1 MQPSKPITQN
11 PSIEGISTYRR
22 STCHKRSCDLPTSCV
37 RIRSKTTAK
46 QHHQKEMT
54 MPSSS
59 TTTLAA
65 IAAGCTLL
73 AYGASRLTAKKS
85 SSARSS
91 TTTDLALTD
100 LDDDEIILSEEDC
113 ISSDDVV
120 AIFDKLFL
128 TMQQVVLQLSQQ
140 VQQIQMSGQ
149 MIPEKQLRQLLKAEF
164 ERALVA
170 CQAQVF
176 EENDVDADCLEE
188 ATWEFMEEAEK
199 YPKVKRAV
207 ERFQKL
213 YESISGEEVVGWTPS
228 KGKNNNSTTGG
239 GGGAKKEL
247 SAEELIKA
255 ATLYF
260 ETLTEKMVEIAKEY
274 KAAGK
279 DLKDPQVS
287 QQYQM
292 EASSDAN
299 DAAEEKLK
307 SEMDIVM
314 SDFRAAV
321 DRHSRVPAVG
331 QTLGMLQIQQQQE
344 LMAAGVPMM

>member
-1 MQPSKPITQN
+1 
-11 PSIEGISTYRR
+11 
-22 STCHKRSCDLPTSCV
+22 
-37 RIRSKTTAK
+37 
-46 QHHQKEMT
+46 
-54 MPSSS
+54 MPSS

-65 IAAGCTLL
+65 VAAGCTLL
-73 AYGASRLTAKKS
+73 AYGASRLTS
-85 SSARSS
+85 SSKKAS
-91 TTTDLALTD
+91 TDVALTD
-100 LDDDEIILSEEDC
+100 LDDEILSEEDC
-113 ISSDDVV
+113 ISAEDVV

-128 TMQQVVLQLSQQ
+128 TMQNVVVQLSQQ

-149 MIPEKQLRQLLKAEF
+149 MIPEAQLRGLLKAEF

-170 CQAQVF
+170 CQAQVY

-188 ATWEFMEEAEK
+188 ATWEFMEEADK

-213 YESISGEEVVGWTPS
+213 YESISGEDVVGWTPS
-228 KGKNNNSTTGG
+228 KGTNNSSGG
-239 GGGAKKEL
+239 GAAKKEL

-260 ETLTEKMVEIAKEY
+260 ETLTEKMVDIAKEY
-274 KAAGK
+274 VAAGK
-279 DLKDPQVS
+279 DLKDPKVS

-321 DRHSRVPAVG
+321 DKHSRVPAVG
-331 QTLGMLQIQQQQE
+331 QTLGMLQIKQQQE

>member
-1 MQPSKPITQN
+1 M
-11 PSIEGISTYRR
+11 
-22 STCHKRSCDLPTSCV
+22 TS
-37 RIRSKTTAK
+37 S
-46 QHHQKEMT
+46 
-54 MPSSS
+54 P
-59 TTTLAA
+59 TTLAA
-65 IAAGCTLL
+65 VAAGCTLL
-73 AYGASRLTAKKS
+73 AYGASRLTKKATS
-85 SSARSS
+85 S
-91 TTTDLALTD
+91 TDLALTD
-100 LDDDEIILSEEDC
+100 LDDEIFSEEDC
-113 ISSDDVV
+113 ISADDVV

-128 TMQQVVLQLSQQ
+128 TMQNVVVQLSQQ

-149 MIPEKQLRQLLKAEF
+149 MIPEAQLRQLLKAEF

-188 ATWEFMEEAEK
+188 ATWEFMEEEEK

-213 YESISGEEVVGWTPS
+213 YESISGEEVVGWTPN
-228 KGKNNNSTTGG
+228 KGKTPTA
-239 GGGAKKEL
+239 GAKKEL

-279 DLKDPQVS
+279 DLKDPKVS

-299 DAAEEKLK
+299 DVAEEKLK

-321 DRHSRVPAVG
+321 DKHSRVPAVG
-331 QTLGMLQIQQQQE
+331 QTLGMLQIKQQQE

>member
-1 MQPSKPITQN
+1 
-11 PSIEGISTYRR
+11 
-22 STCHKRSCDLPTSCV
+22 
-37 RIRSKTTAK
+37 
-46 QHHQKEMT
+46 
-54 MPSSS
+54 
-59 TTTLAA
+59 
-65 IAAGCTLL
+65 
-73 AYGASRLTAKKS
+73 
-85 SSARSS
+85 
-91 TTTDLALTD
+91 
-100 LDDDEIILSEEDC
+100 
-113 ISSDDVV
+113 
-120 AIFDKLFL
+120 
-128 TMQQVVLQLSQQ
+128 
-140 VQQIQMSGQ
+140 MSGQ
-149 MIPEKQLRQLLKAEF
+149 MIPEAQLRQLLKAEF

-170 CQAQVF
+170 CQVQVF

-188 ATWEFMEEAEK
+188 ATWEFMEEGDK

-228 KGKNNNSTTGG
+228 KGKDKSSG

-279 DLKDPQVS
+279 DLKDPKVS

-299 DAAEEKLK
+299 DVAEEKLK

-321 DRHSRVPAVG
+321 DKHSRVPAVG
-331 QTLGMLQIQQQQE
+331 QTLGMLQIKQQQE

>member
-1 MQPSKPITQN
+1 
-11 PSIEGISTYRR
+11 
-22 STCHKRSCDLPTSCV
+22 
-37 RIRSKTTAK
+37 
-46 QHHQKEMT
+46 
-54 MPSSS
+54 MPSS

-65 IAAGCTLL
+65 VAAGCTLL
-73 AYGASRLTAKKS
+73 AYGASRLTSKS
-85 SSARSS
+85 A
-91 TTTDLALTD
+91 TTSTDLALTD
-100 LDDDEIILSEEDC
+100 LDDEILSEEDC

-128 TMQQVVLQLSQQ
+128 AMQNVVVQLSQQ

-149 MIPEKQLRQLLKAEF
+149 MIPEAQLRGLLKAEF

-188 ATWEFMEEAEK
+188 ATWEFMEEPDK
-199 YPKVKRAV
+199 YPKVKRVV

-213 YESISGEEVVGWTPS
+213 YESMSGEDVVGWTPS
-228 KGKNNNSTTGG
+228 KGKNTT

-260 ETLTEKMVEIAKEY
+260 ETLTEKMVDIAKEY
-274 KAAGK
+274 KAAEK
-279 DLKDPQVS
+279 DLKDPKVS

-321 DRHSRVPAVG
+321 DKHSRVPAVG
-331 QTLGMLQIQQQQE
+331 QTLGMLQIKQQQE
-344 LMAAGVPMM
+344 LMAAGVPM

>member
-1 MQPSKPITQN
+1 M
-11 PSIEGISTYRR
+11 
-22 STCHKRSCDLPTSCV
+22 
-37 RIRSKTTAK
+37 
-46 QHHQKEMT
+46 
-54 MPSSS
+54 
-59 TTTLAA
+59 
-65 IAAGCTLL
+65 
-73 AYGASRLTAKKS
+73 
-85 SSARSS
+85 
-91 TTTDLALTD
+91 
-100 LDDDEIILSEEDC
+100 
-113 ISSDDVV
+113 

-128 TMQQVVLQLSQQ
+128 AMQNVVVQLSQQ

-149 MIPEKQLRQLLKAEF
+149 MIPEAQLRGLLKAEF

-176 EENDVDADCLEE
+176 EENDVDADCVEE
-188 ATWEFMEEAEK
+188 ATWEFMEEPDK

-213 YESISGEEVVGWTPS
+213 YESMSGEDVVGWTPS
-228 KGKNNNSTTGG
+228 KGKNATGG
-239 GGGAKKEL
+239 GAAKKEL

-260 ETLTEKMVEIAKEY
+260 ETLTEKMVDIAKEY

-279 DLKDPQVS
+279 DLKDPKVS

-321 DRHSRVPAVG
+321 DKHSRVPAVG
-331 QTLGMLQIQQQQE
+331 QTLGMLQIKQQQE
-344 LMAAGVPMM
+344 LMAAGVPM

>member
-1 MQPSKPITQN
+1 MGVYGGGGEAS
-11 PSIEGISTYRR
+11 
-22 STCHKRSCDLPTSCV
+22 PTS
-37 RIRSKTTAK
+37 
-46 QHHQKEMT
+46 
-54 MPSSS
+54 SS
-59 TTTLAA
+59 
-65 IAAGCTLL
+65 
-73 AYGASRLTAKKS
+73 
-85 SSARSS
+85 
-91 TTTDLALTD
+91 TDLALTD
-100 LDDDEIILSEEDC
+100 LDDEILPEEDC
-113 ISSDDVV
+113 ISTDDVV
-120 AIFDKLFL
+120 AIFDKLFM

-149 MIPEKQLRQLLKAEF
+149 MIPETQLRQLLKAEF

-170 CQAQVF
+170 CQAQVL

-199 YPKVKRAV
+199 HPKVKRAV

-213 YESISGEEVVGWTPS
+213 YESISGEEVVGWTPKS
-228 KGKNNNSTTGG
+228 NTGKNNLLLHQ
-239 GGGAKKEL
+239 KEL

-260 ETLTEKMVEIAKEY
+260 ETLTEKMVDIAKEF

-279 DLKDPQVS
+279 DLKDPKVS
-287 QQYQM
+287 QQFQM

-321 DRHSRVPAVG
+321 DKHSRVPAVG
-331 QTLGMLQIQQQQE
+331 QTLGMLQIKQQQE
-344 LMAAGVPMM
+344 LMAAGVPM

>member
-1 MQPSKPITQN
+1 MQ
-11 PSIEGISTYRR
+11 
-22 STCHKRSCDLPTSCV
+22 
-37 RIRSKTTAK
+37 
-46 QHHQKEMT
+46 
-54 MPSSS
+54 SS

-73 AYGASRLTAKKS
+73 AYGASRLSKKS
-85 SSARSS
+85 PA
-91 TTTDLALTD
+91 TTDLALTD
-100 LDDDEIILSEEDC
+100 LDDEILSEEDC
-113 ISSDDVV
+113 ISEEMVV
-120 AIFDKLFL
+120 TIFDKLFL
-128 TMQQVVLQLSQQ
+128 TMQNVVVQLSQQ

-149 MIPEKQLRQLLKAEF
+149 MIPEAQLRQLLKAEF
-164 ERALVA
+164 ERALLA
-170 CQAQVF
+170 CQAQVY
-176 EENDVDADCLEE
+176 EDNDVDADCLEE
-188 ATWEFMEEAEK
+188 ATWEFMEDEEK
-199 YPKVKRAV
+199 YPKVKKAV

-228 KGKNNNSTTGG
+228 KGKKNK
-239 GGGAKKEL
+239 GGADKKEL

-279 DLKDPQVS
+279 DMKDPKIS

-292 EASSDAN
+292 EASSDGN
-299 DAAEEKLK
+299 DVAEEKLK
-307 SEMDIVM
+307 SEMGIAM

-321 DRHSRVPAVG
+321 DKHSRVPAVG
-331 QTLGMLQIQQQQE
+331 QTLGMLQIKQQQE

>member
-1 MQPSKPITQN
+1 MRNKGRPIRPIPS
-11 PSIEGISTYRR
+11 PSHPNLSKSNQQHKTKTK
-22 STCHKRSCDLPTSCV
+22 TC
-37 RIRSKTTAK
+37 I
-46 QHHQKEMT
+46 
-54 MPSSS
+54 MPSS
-59 TTTLAA
+59 TTTIAA

-73 AYGASRLTAKKS
+73 AYGATRLTSSKDVS
-85 SSARSS
+85 SS
-91 TTTDLALTD
+91 TTDLALTD
-100 LDDDEIILSEEDC
+100 LDDEILSEEDC
-113 ISSDDVV
+113 ISADDVV
-120 AIFDKLFL
+120 AIFDKLFM
-128 TMQQVVLQLSQQ
+128 TMQQIVLQLSQQ

-164 ERALVA
+164 ERALLA
-170 CQAQVF
+170 CQAQVY

-213 YESISGEEVVGWTPS
+213 YESISGEDVVGWTPS
-228 KGKNNNSTTGG
+228 KGKSSSNTSE
-239 GGGAKKEL
+239 GGAEKKEL

-255 ATLYF
+255 ATMYF
-260 ETLTEKMVEIAKEY
+260 ETLTEKMVEMAKEY

-287 QQYQM
+287 QNYQL
-292 EASSDAN
+292 EASSEAN
-299 DAAEEKLK
+299 DAAEERLK
-307 SEMDIVM
+307 NEMGIVM

-331 QTLGMLQIQQQQE
+331 QTLGMLQIKQQQE
-344 LMAAGVPMM
+344 LMAAGVPM

>member
-1 MQPSKPITQN
+1 
-11 PSIEGISTYRR
+11 
-22 STCHKRSCDLPTSCV
+22 
-37 RIRSKTTAK
+37 
-46 QHHQKEMT
+46 
-54 MPSSS
+54 MPSS

-65 IAAGCTLL
+65 VAAGCTLL
-73 AYGASRLTAKKS
+73 AYGASRLTSSKKAA
-85 SSARSS
+85 SA
-91 TTTDLALTD
+91 DVALTD
-100 LDDDEIILSEEDC
+100 LDDEILSEEDC
-113 ISSDDVV
+113 ISADDVV

-128 TMQQVVLQLSQQ
+128 TMQNVVVQLSQQ

-149 MIPEKQLRQLLKAEF
+149 MIPEAQLRGLLKAEF

-188 ATWEFMEEAEK
+188 ATWEFMEEADK

-213 YESISGEEVVGWTPS
+213 YESISGEDVVGWTPS
-228 KGKNNNSTTGG
+228 KGKDNSTGG
-239 GGGAKKEL
+239 GAAKKEL

-260 ETLTEKMVEIAKEY
+260 ETLTEKMVDIAKEY
-274 KAAGK
+274 VAAGK
-279 DLKDPQVS
+279 DLKDPKVS

-321 DRHSRVPAVG
+321 DKHSRVPAVG
-331 QTLGMLQIQQQQE
+331 QTLGMLQIKQQQE

>member
-1 MQPSKPITQN
+1 MQN
-11 PSIEGISTYRR
+11 
-22 STCHKRSCDLPTSCV
+22 
-37 RIRSKTTAK
+37 
-46 QHHQKEMT
+46 
-54 MPSSS
+54 
-59 TTTLAA
+59 
-65 IAAGCTLL
+65 
-73 AYGASRLTAKKS
+73 
-85 SSARSS
+85 
-91 TTTDLALTD
+91 
-100 LDDDEIILSEEDC
+100 
-113 ISSDDVV
+113 VV
-120 AIFDKLFL
+120 
-128 TMQQVVLQLSQQ
+128 VQLSQQ

-149 MIPEKQLRQLLKAEF
+149 MIPEAQLRGLLKAEF

-170 CQAQVF
+170 CQAQVY

-188 ATWEFMEEAEK
+188 ATWEFMEEADK

-213 YESISGEEVVGWTPS
+213 YESISGEDVVGWTPS
-228 KGKNNNSTTGG
+228 KGTNNSSGG
-239 GGGAKKEL
+239 GAAKKEL

-260 ETLTEKMVEIAKEY
+260 ETLTEKMVDIAKEY
-274 KAAGK
+274 VAAGK
-279 DLKDPQVS
+279 DLKDPKVS

-321 DRHSRVPAVG
+321 DKHSRVPAVG
-331 QTLGMLQIQQQQE
+331 QTLGMLQIKQQQE

>member
-1 MQPSKPITQN
+1 
-11 PSIEGISTYRR
+11 
-22 STCHKRSCDLPTSCV
+22 
-37 RIRSKTTAK
+37 
-46 QHHQKEMT
+46 
-54 MPSSS
+54 MPSSP
-59 TTTLAA
+59 TTLAA
-65 IAAGCTLL
+65 VAAGCTIL
-73 AYGASRLTAKKS
+73 AYGASRLTSKKS
-85 SSARSS
+85 TSS
-91 TTTDLALTD
+91 TDLALTD
-100 LDDDEIILSEEDC
+100 LDDEILSEEDC
-113 ISSDDVV
+113 ISADDVV

-128 TMQQVVLQLSQQ
+128 TMQNVVVQLSQQ

-149 MIPEKQLRQLLKAEF
+149 MIPEAQLRQLLKAEF

-170 CQAQVF
+170 CQVQVF

-188 ATWEFMEEAEK
+188 ATWEFMEEGEK

-213 YESISGEEVVGWTPS
+213 YESISGEEVVGWTPN
-228 KGKNNNSTTGG
+228 KGKTPTAGG
-239 GGGAKKEL
+239 SKKEL

-279 DLKDPQVS
+279 DLKDPKVS

-299 DAAEEKLK
+299 DVAEEKLK
-307 SEMDIVM
+307 SEMDIQM

-321 DRHSRVPAVG
+321 DKHSRVPAVG
-331 QTLGMLQIQQQQE
+331 QTLG
-344 LMAAGVPMM
+344 

>member
-1 MQPSKPITQN
+1 
-11 PSIEGISTYRR
+11 
-22 STCHKRSCDLPTSCV
+22 
-37 RIRSKTTAK
+37 
-46 QHHQKEMT
+46 
-54 MPSSS
+54 MPSS

-73 AYGASRLTAKKS
+73 AYGASRLTANKKKV
-85 SSARSS
+85 

-100 LDDDEIILSEEDC
+100 LDDEILSEEDC
-113 ISSDDVV
+113 ISADDVV

-164 ERALVA
+164 ERALMA

-188 ATWEFMEEAEK
+188 ATWEFMDEAEK

-228 KGKNNNSTTGG
+228 KGKNNSN

-331 QTLGMLQIQQQQE
+331 QTLGMLQIKQQQE